1 MQISLLNF
9 ALFVLNQLI
18 HSAYD
23 DLFQAM
29 HFQDK
34 LVGLAAFLS

>member
-1 MQISLLNF
+1 MSILNF
-9 ALFVLNQLI
+9 VLFLLNQLI
-18 HSAYD
+18 HFVYD
-23 DLFQAM
+23 VLFQAM